1 MSNSEQARKYFNI
14 IIKNFVRVIV
24 QNEKGELLVIFQKRW
39 NCWVFPGGKI
49 EPNETPLEA
58 AKREVFE
65 ETNLIIEDLEIVAE
79 QVFPFNNQHRMGYL
93 VKANKYSGEIKI
105 KELDKIADIKFKQID
120 YDFAVNRLFYA
131 IIFETD

>member
-1 MSNSEQARKYFNI
+1 MSVKS
-14 IIKNFVRVIV
+14 FVRVVI
-24 QNEKGELLVIFQKRW
+24 QNEKGELLVIFEKKW

-49 EPNETPLEA
+49 EPGETPEEA

-65 ETNLIIEDLEIVAE
+65 ETNLIIEDLEIVGE
-79 QVFPFNNQHRMGYL
+79 QAFDRRNQHCMGYL

-105 KELDKIADIKFKQID
+105 KKLDKIADIKFKQID

-131 IIFETD
+131 IIFEAD

>member
-1 MSNSEQARKYFNI
+1 MSS
-14 IIKNFVRVIV
+14 FVRVVI
-24 QNEKGELLVIFQKRW
+24 QNEKGELLVIFEKKW

-49 EPNETPLEA
+49 EPNETPLQA

-79 QVFPFNNQHRMGYL
+79 QNFDAKSQGYVGYL

-105 KELDKIADIKFKQID
+105 KELEKIADIQFKQID

-131 IIFETD
+131 IIFEVD

>member
-1 MSNSEQARKYFNI
+1 MSVKS
-14 IIKNFVRVIV
+14 FVRVVI
-24 QNEKGELLVIFQKRW
+24 QNEKGELLVIFEKKW

-49 EPNETPLEA
+49 EPGETPEEV

-65 ETNLIIEDLEIVAE
+65 ETNLITENLEIVGE
-79 QVFPFNNQHRMGYL
+79 QAFNVKKQHYMGYL

-105 KELDKIADIKFKQID
+105 KELEKIADIKFKQID
-120 YDFAVNRLFYA
+120 YEFAVNRLFYA

>member
-1 MSNSEQARKYFNI
+1 MSAKS
-14 IIKNFVRVIV
+14 FVRVVI
-24 QNEKGELLVIFQKRW
+24 QNEKGELLVIFEKKW

-65 ETNLIIEDLEIVAE
+65 ETNLIIEDLEIISE
-79 QVFPFNNQHRMGYL
+79 QDFDIKNQHHIGYL

-105 KELDKIADIKFKQID
+105 KELEKIAEIKFKQID
-120 YDFAVNRLFYA
+120 YDFAINRLFCA
-131 IIFETD
+131 IGLEVD

>member
-1 MSNSEQARKYFNI
+1 MSV
-14 IIKNFVRVIV
+14 KNFVRVVI
-24 QNEKGELLVIFQKRW
+24 QNEKGELLVIFEKKW

-65 ETNLIIEDLEIVAE
+65 ETNLIIEDLEIVSE
-79 QVFPFNNQHRMGYL
+79 QVFDKKNQGCMGYL

-105 KELDKIADIKFKQID
+105 KEPEKITDIKFKQID
-120 YDFAVNRLFYA
+120 YEFAVNRLFYA
-131 IIFETD
+131 IEFWIDY

>member
-1 MSNSEQARKYFNI
+1 MPNF
-14 IIKNFVRVIV
+14 KNFVRVVI
-24 QNEKGELLVIFQKRW
+24 QNEKGELLVIFEKKW

-65 ETNLIIEDLEIVAE
+65 ETNLIIEDLEIVGE
-79 QVFPFNNQHRMGYL
+79 QTFDRKKTKGCMGYL

-105 KELDKIADIKFKQID
+105 KELEKIADIKFKQID
-120 YDFAVNRLFYA
+120 YEFAVNRLFYA
-131 IIFETD
+131 IY

>member
-1 MSNSEQARKYFNI
+1 MSAKLPS
-14 IIKNFVRVIV
+14 FVRVVI
-24 QNEKGELLVIFQKRW
+24 QNEKRELLVIFEKKW

-65 ETNLIIEDLEIVAE
+65 ETNLIIEDSEIVAE
-79 QVFPFNNQHRMGYL
+79 QAFDTKNQGRMGYL

-105 KELDKIADIKFKQID
+105 KELDKITDIKFKQID
-120 YDFAVNRLFYA
+120 YDFAVNRLFYP
-131 IIFETD
+131 IIFEAD